1 MRDKYSSLAALRA
14 SLETK
19 DYRIRCLDRGSTT
32 TIISPHGGFI
42 EAGTSALATAIAG
55 RKYNLFDFQG
65 LRPDIAHEMHVTATR
80 FREAQLSKMLK
91 TSQQA
96 VSVHGMG
103 VCAHTTIWL
112 GGLNYDLKE
121 LVYARLLKYGFEV
134 NPDSPKYRGE
144 SPNNVVNLACH
155 RGVQLE
161 LSNELLAILFVDA
174 PFQINGRRPQTTK
187 MFSAL
192 VLAIRQA
199 IAQYTLQFGS
209 VPCTHAEH
217 ETA

>member
-14 SLETK
+14 SLETE
-19 DYRIRCLDRGSTT
+19 DYRIRCLDRGSTV

-42 EAGTSALATAIAG
+42 EAGTSALARAIAG
-55 RKYNLFDFQG
+55 RKYNLFDFQS

-91 TSQQA
+91 TSKLA

-103 VCAHTTIWL
+103 VCGHTTIWL
-112 GGLNYDLKE
+112 GGLNDNLKE
-121 LVYARLLKYGFEV
+121 LVQARLLEQGFQV

-161 LSNELLAILFVDA
+161 LSNELLAMMFADCR
-174 PFQINGRRPQTTK
+174 FQPDGRRPQITT
-187 MFSAL
+187 MFNAL
-192 VLAIRQA
+192 VLAVRQA
-199 IAQYTLQFGS
+199 IAYYLKDQS
-209 VPCTHAEH
+209 IPCTHAEH
-217 ETA
+217 EIA